1 MINLAILI
9 SGRGSNMAAILSAI
23 QRRIIKNVR
32 PSIVI
37 SNKSNAAGLRIASE
51 KFNIPIK
58 VIVSNGLKGWDYDQ
72 RIVSILHDY
81 GVTPRHGL
89 ICLAGFLRIMSPE
102 FVRAYKMRIMNIH
115 PSLLPAFPGL
125 HAQKQAIEYGVK
137 VTGCT
142 VHFVD
147 EGLDS
152 GPIIAQKVVPV
163 FGSDTE
169 EILSSRIL
177 KQEHKSY
184 IKSINL
190 FAEGKISFKG
200 RSVLIRS

>member
-1 MINLAILI
+1 MINLGILI
-9 SGRGSNMAAILSAI
+9 SGRGSNMTSILSAI
-23 QRRIIKNVR
+23 QRHKIKNVR

-37 SNKSNAAGLRIASE
+37 SNKSDAPGLRIASE
-51 KFNIPIK
+51 KFNIPAK
-58 VIVSNGLKGWDYDQ
+58 VILSNGLKGWDYDRQ
-72 RIVSILHDY
+72 IASILRDY
-81 GVTPRHGL
+81 GVTPRRGL

-152 GPIIAQKVVPV
+152 GPIIAQKAVPV
-163 FGSDTE
+163 LDSDTE
-169 EILSSRIL
+169 EVLSSRIL
-177 KQEHKSY
+177 KQEHELY
-184 IKSINL
+184 TKSINL
-190 FAEGKISFKG
+190 FAHGKISLKG